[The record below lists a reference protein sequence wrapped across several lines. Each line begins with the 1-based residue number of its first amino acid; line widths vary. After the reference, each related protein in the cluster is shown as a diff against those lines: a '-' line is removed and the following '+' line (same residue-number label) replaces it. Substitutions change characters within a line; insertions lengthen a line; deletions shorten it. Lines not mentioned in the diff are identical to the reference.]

1 MNNVKNELFDSVEK
15 ARLNYHQAREQVN
28 RIKDALE
35 DAVDLER
42 GTWKAYEQAL
52 NALKLYDSRQGN

>member
-1 MNNVKNELFDSVEK
+1 MGNDVKTELLEAAEK
-15 ARLNYHQAREQVN
+15 ARMNYTRAREQVN

-35 DAVDLER
+35 EAIDLVR

-52 NALKLYDSRQGN
+52 NAIRLFDSRQ